1 MSRRSIRAALL
12 LAGAAVVVVPRDAR
26 AVPSF
31 AAQTGQPCESCHI
44 GAYGPELT
52 AFGRAFKLGGYVQTG
67 GTGIGAQIPLSA
79 MFQGSFNATHSGQPG
94 AAAPHYADNDNVTVD
109 QISAFIG
116 GRLTDYAGGMVQIT
130 YDGVGRAFLLDNTD
144 LRVTKP
150 FVMGNAMVQLGI
162 DVNNNPTVQD
172 PYNSTYAWGY
182 PYVSSALV
190 PTPTASPLLAGA
202 LAGNVI
208 GTTVYAWYDQSL
220 YLEAGVYD
228 AYGPSLLR
236 YTGLAYGPGSTAE
249 PAPYLRA
256 AYEWNWGVQSAH
268 VGGIFMHADFNPAT
282 ESYSSDGSQGHDSYT
297 DYALDGGWQYL
308 GTGKNIVSVMGI
320 FDHEDTGLN
329 GSYAVGAADPARA
342 SLNDMRVHATYYYQQ
357 SYGATV
363 AWQENWGTANPGL
376 YAPAPISG
384 SANGKPDSTA
394 FIFEADWVPFGKTGS
409 WGGPWANLKLGA
421 QYTLYTQFNGGTSNY
436 DGFGRNAS
444 GNNSIYLFA
453 WMIF

>member
-1 MSRRSIRAALL
+1 MSCRSIRAALL

-130 YDGVGRAFLLDNTD
+130 YDGVGRVFLLDNTD

-182 PYVSSALV
+182 PYV
-190 PTPTASPLLAGA
+190 
-202 LAGNVI
+202 
-208 GTTVYAWYDQSL
+208 
-220 YLEAGVYD
+220 
-228 AYGPSLLR
+228 
-236 YTGLAYGPGSTAE
+236 
-249 PAPYLRA
+249 
-256 AYEWNWGVQSAH
+256 
-268 VGGIFMHADFNPAT
+268 
-282 ESYSSDGSQGHDSYT
+282 
-297 DYALDGGWQYL
+297 
-308 GTGKNIVSVMGI
+308 
-320 FDHEDTGLN
+320 
-329 GSYAVGAADPARA
+329 
-342 SLNDMRVHATYYYQQ
+342 
-357 SYGATV
+357 
-363 AWQENWGTANPGL
+363 
-376 YAPAPISG
+376 
-384 SANGKPDSTA
+384 
-394 FIFEADWVPFGKTGS
+394 
-409 WGGPWANLKLGA
+409 
-421 QYTLYTQFNGGTSNY
+421 
-436 DGFGRNAS
+436 
-444 GNNSIYLFA
+444 
-453 WMIF
+453 